1 MKYKLLRV
9 RINYKGLYKNIK
21 FKEYVEDIEAYRKEL
36 KEEHKGYINSLID
49 KFSTTKPMILIDY
62 EEIEKT
68 D

>member
-1 MKYKLLRV
+1 MKYKILRV

-21 FKEYVEDIEAYRKEL
+21 FKNYVDDIEAYRKEI
-36 KEEHKGYINSLID
+36 KKDNKGYIDSLTD
-49 KFSTTKPMILIDY
+49 KFSSIKPMILIDY